1 MEAIWS
7 ESIINPFP
15 LFLILTKEE
24 GKGKK
29 LGDNMKKRYL
39 SSFSPKKMKPL
50 SILIIFYIFS
60 NICNISNKFS
70 MKRRLILLKID
81 MF

>member
-1 MEAIWS
+1 MIWEERENMEAIWS

-29 LGDNMKKRYL
+29 LGDNMKKRHL
-39 SSFSPKKMKPL
+39 SSFSPKKMNHYP
-50 SILIIFYIFS
+50 Y
-60 NICNISNKFS
+60 
-70 MKRRLILLKID
+70 
-81 MF
+81 

>member
-1 MEAIWS
+1 MIWEERENMEAIWS

-39 SSFSPKKMKPL
+39 SSFSSKKNETTIHINNYLYFFVTFVTK
-50 SILIIFYIFS
+50 II
-60 NICNISNKFS
+60 S
-70 MKRRLILLKID
+70 MN
-81 MF
+81 